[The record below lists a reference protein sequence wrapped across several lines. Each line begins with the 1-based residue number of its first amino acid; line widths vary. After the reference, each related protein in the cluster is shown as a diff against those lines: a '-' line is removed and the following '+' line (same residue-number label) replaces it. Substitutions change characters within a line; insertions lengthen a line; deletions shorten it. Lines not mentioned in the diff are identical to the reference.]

1 LTLVAR
7 PATIPPERMGVLVSK
22 SGRVDVQFLSL
33 RRTRFSLSIALLWC
47 TLLSIALA
55 QPPEP
60 ELASPVPEEL
70 PVPTVPEEIPGTI
83 PLNVADEPL
92 GADLTESDLQ
102 TMRPWGFGYNLRKDD
117 TSWLV
122 GGGDNFGMFSLE
134 SYPLLPPDKTWG
146 VVSGVGIHWLGGP
159 VRTDLPPRLLDFQ
172 IGLQRREWTS
182 ETFGYDVTARIGAF
196 SDFEGSARQGIRYP
210 GHAVGY
216 YRWTPACDFVFGI
229 EYLDRDDINLL
240 PVAGLILTPRDDLR
254 LELVFPRPRVEVRI
268 SPKSSIYLAGE
279 LGGGTWDI
287 ERPAQADDVVTYRD
301 LRLLFGF
308 SSCEEDGGES
318 GFEIGYVFDR
328 DLTYRSGNGDFAPG
342 STILIR
348 LTERY

>member
-1 LTLVAR
+1 
-7 PATIPPERMGVLVSK
+7 M
-22 SGRVDVQFLSL
+22 QFLSIRKFCL
-33 RRTRFSLSIALLWC
+33 GLTSALFWCALLPLALGQ
-47 TLLSIALA
+47 TL
-55 QPPEP
+55 EP
-60 ELASPVPEEL
+60 EAESPAPAEL
-70 PVPTVPEEIPGTI
+70 IAPTVAEEIPGTI
-83 PLNVADEPL
+83 PLSVADEPL
-92 GADLTESDLQ
+92 GTELTENDLQ
-102 TMRPWGFGYNLRKDD
+102 AMRPWVFGYNVRESD

-134 SYPLLPPDKTWG
+134 SHPSLAQDKTWS

-159 VRTDLPPRLLDFQ
+159 VRTDLPPRLFDFQ

-182 ETFGYDVTARIGAF
+182 DTFGYDVAARVGVF

-229 EYLDRDDINLL
+229 DYFSRDDIKLL

-268 SPKSSIYLAGE
+268 SELSSVYLAGE

-287 ERPAQADDVVTYRD
+287 ERPTLPDDVVTYRD
-301 LRLLFGF
+301 LRLLFGI
-308 SSCEEDGGES
+308 SSRQEDGGEE
-318 GFEIGYVFDR
+318 GLEIGYVFDR
-328 DLTYRSGNGDFAPG
+328 NLSYRSSNGDFSPG
-342 STILIR
+342 STILLR
-348 LTERY
+348 ATKRY